1 MENQKSNSG
10 LKAVVVVLALLLS
23 GSLFYIYSLTKDAK
37 ILSNQIVTEK
47 SAKEN
52 VLDSLSILRETY
64 DKALEDKTAMSD
76 DLVVEREKVINL
88 IADLKKSKGDAASM
102 SRYRSQFLKLQ
113 DNMKSLMLEN
123 DGLKLANQTLTTQ
136 RDSTATVAGEQK
148 IFIDTLASQNE
159 KLASTVERGS
169 KLSIT
174 NLKTQAF
181 KERTSGKQVET
192 EKASRANRLKVSF
205 TIAANEIAKSGEK
218 KYYVQIIDSN
228 NNVIGQKKTEEFDSK
243 ILTYSFTSRVIY
255 NNKNTDVLETLV
267 TNDDE
272 LTQGNY
278 FVNVFDKGEL
288 LSQTKFTLK

>member
-10 LKAVVVVLALLLS
+10 LKAAVVILALLLV
-23 GSLFYIYSLTKDAK
+23 GSLFYIYSLTKDAN

-47 SAKEN
+47 SEKDN
-52 VLDSLSILRETY
+52 VLDSLSILRDTY

-102 SRYRSQFLKLQ
+102 SKYRGQYLKLQ
-113 DNMKSLMLEN
+113 ENMKNLMAEN
-123 DGLKLANQTLTTQ
+123 NALKSANQSLTTQ
-136 RDSTATVAGEQK
+136 RDSTVAVSGEQK
-148 IFIDTLASQNE
+148 KFIDTLASQNQ
-159 KLASTVERGS
+159 KLANTVERGS

-181 KERTSGKQVET
+181 KERSSGKQVET

-228 NNVIGQKKTEEFDSK
+228 NNVIGQKKTEVFGSQ
-243 ILTYSFTSRVIY
+243 ILTYSFTSTVVY
-255 NNKNTDVLETLV
+255 NNKNTDVVETLV
-267 TNDDE
+267 TNEDE
-272 LTQGNY
+272 LTKGSY
-278 FVNVFDKGEL
+278 FVNIFDKGDL
-288 LSQTKFTLK
+288 VSKTSFTLK

>member
-148 IFIDTLASQNE
+148 KFIDTLASQNE

-267 TNDDE
+267 TNEDE

-288 LSQTKFTLK
+288 LSQTKFSLK

>member
-10 LKAVVVVLALLLS
+10 LKAAVVILALLLV
-23 GSLFYIYSLTKDAK
+23 GSLFYIYSLTKDAN

-47 SAKEN
+47 SEKDN
-52 VLDSLSILRETY
+52 VLDSLSILRDTY

-88 IADLKKSKGDAASM
+88 IADLNKSKGDAASM
-102 SRYRSQFLKLQ
+102 SKYRGQYLKLQ
-113 DNMKSLMLEN
+113 ENMKNLMAEN
-123 DGLKLANQTLTTQ
+123 NALKSANQSLTTQ
-136 RDSTATVAGEQK
+136 RDSTVAVSGEQK
-148 IFIDTLASQNE
+148 KFIDTLASQNQ
-159 KLASTVERGS
+159 KLANTVERGS

-181 KERTSGKQVET
+181 KERSSGKQVET

-228 NNVIGQKKTEEFDSK
+228 NNVIGQKKTEVFGSQ
-243 ILTYSFTSRVIY
+243 ILTYSFTSTVVY
-255 NNKNTDVLETLV
+255 NNKNTDVVETLV
-267 TNDDE
+267 TNEDE
-272 LTQGNY
+272 LTKGSY
-278 FVNVFDKGEL
+278 FVNIFDKGEL
-288 LSQTKFTLK
+288 VSKTSFTLK

>member
-10 LKAVVVVLALLLS
+10 LKAAVVILALLLV
-23 GSLFYIYSLTKDAK
+23 GSLFYIYSLTNDAN

-47 SAKEN
+47 SEKDN
-52 VLDSLSILRETY
+52 VLDSLSILRDTY

-102 SRYRSQFLKLQ
+102 SKYRGQFLKLQ
-113 DNMKSLMLEN
+113 ENMKNLMAEN
-123 DGLKLANQTLTTQ
+123 DALKSANQTLTTQ
-136 RDSTATVAGEQK
+136 RDSTVAVSGEQK
-148 IFIDTLASQNE
+148 RFIDTLASQNQ
-159 KLASTVERGS
+159 KLANTVERGS

-181 KERTSGKQVET
+181 KERSSGKQVET

-228 NNVIGQKKTEEFDSK
+228 NNVIGQKKTEVFGSQ
-243 ILTYSFTSRVIY
+243 ILTYSFTSTVVY
-255 NNKNTDVLETLV
+255 NNKNTDVVETLV
-267 TNDDE
+267 TNEDE
-272 LTQGNY
+272 LTKGSY
-278 FVNVFDKGEL
+278 FVNIFDKGDL
-288 LSQTKFTLK
+288 VSKTSFTLK